1 MIYYSRERYRH
12 IKLGLMSVFFLH
24 QLQHIPQ
31 VRDVIYTAIND
42 ILEVDGLRCPQ
53 DKLGSVV
60 SCSKKVFEVLQVTI
74 KQIPDFMPFNSKHRQ
89 GEEPKPLLMISC
101 QPSSTSCSRPILQEL
116 SQILISS
123 QGLPD
128 I

>member
-1 MIYYSRERYRH
+1 MIYYCCKRYRSPH
-12 IKLGLMSVFFLH
+12 KIGINEHFFLH

-74 KQIPDFMPFNSKHRQ
+74 KQIPD
-89 GEEPKPLLMISC
+89 
-101 QPSSTSCSRPILQEL
+101 
-116 SQILISS
+116 
-123 QGLPD
+123 
-128 I
+128 